1 MRTEHRQIAIVIILM
16 ILSMPLAFAG
26 NAFLRARARAQNMRM
41 VLSKA
46 TDWPVKDPDC
56 ASGLSARGCCL

>member
-1 MRTEHRQIAIVIILM
+1 MRTDHRQIAIVILFL

-26 NAFLRARARAQNMRM
+26 NMYLRTRASVQNMRM

-46 TDWPVKDPDC
+46 TDWPVRDPDC